1 MVTYLGSVKRGRES
15 LTKLA
20 MLPRAFQNQT
30 QFPLYTFATAPS
42 IHHISN
48 CDHRIY
54 KNTERFLSPAP
65 KPSVPWT
72 PPHSVEFVC
81 IFTIESLTSLSVT
94 KSCCQEE
101 NHSSAV
107 TYGKKRR
114 EDVTRRT
121 ETAKKKGD
129 MIALPPPSS
138 RADGGCRILSY
149 FLSSPENTLSGLH
162 NRGNHTWGL
171 SESGIREGSFFISA
185 ANGPRFSAPDGCRM
199 AGAGRRH
206 AAAGSPG

>member
-15 LTKLA
+15 STKLA

-129 MIALPPPSS
+129 MIALPLPPPGQMEDAEFS
-138 RADGGCRILSY
+138 RTFSPPQKIHSLGCTIEETTRGGYRKVGFGKAHSLSQR
-149 FLSSPENTLSGLH
+149 LT
-162 NRGNHTWGL
+162 
-171 SESGIREGSFFISA
+171 
-185 ANGPRFSAPDGCRM
+185 GPRFSAPDGCRM

>member
-15 LTKLA
+15 STKLA

-129 MIALPPPSS
+129 MIALPPPPPGRWRMPNSLVLSLLPRKYTLWVAQS
-138 RADGGCRILSY
+138 RKPHVGVIRKWDSGRLILY
-149 FLSSPENTLSGLH
+149 LSG
-162 NRGNHTWGL
+162 
-171 SESGIREGSFFISA
+171 
-185 ANGPRFSAPDGCRM
+185 
-199 AGAGRRH
+199 
-206 AAAGSPG
+206 